1 MPIQGSVEAFA
12 RMSSNPSEL
21 LTIFVEMMLLVVI
34 QLGTSE
40 SKRAVES
47 TRVARNVLHVSQC
60 VHRQCEVAPLHVQVL
75 HSKCH

>member
-1 MPIQGSVEAFA
+1 MPIQGGVEAFA

-47 TRVARNVLHVSQC
+47 TRVARNSL
-60 VHRQCEVAPLHVQVL
+60 
-75 HSKCH
+75 